1 MPLPESIS
9 YALPEALPPN
19 IVDWTVDPRRAVVLI
34 HDMQRY
40 FIRRF
45 DGSAEPIS
53 AVVRNIAR
61 IKRAAVRS
69 GCPVIY
75 TAQPGDQEP
84 ATRALLADFW
94 GPGLSGAAEDTSV
107 ISELTPDRRDV
118 TLTKWRYSA
127 FSRTDLLRRLSAAGR
142 DQLVIT
148 GVYAHIG
155 CLATAL
161 DAFMHDVQ
169 VFLIADAVADFSRS
183 HHEQA
188 LDYIASR
195 CGAVV
200 RTDDTVGHLRRA
212 GAEPAPSTDL
222 LEQQWVG

>member
-19 IVDWTVDPRRAVVLI
+19 IVKWTADPRRAVVLI

-45 DGSAEPIS
+45 DGSAEPIA

-61 IKRAAVRS
+61 IKRAAVQS

-107 ISELTPDRRDV
+107 ITELTPDRRDV

-142 DQLVIT
+142 DQLIIT

-169 VFLIADAVADFSRS
+169 AFLVADAVADFSRS

-188 LDYIASR
+188 LDYIAAR

-200 RTDDTVGHLRRA
+200 RTHDTVEHLGRA
-212 GAEPAPSTDL
+212 GTEPASAIL